1 MEGGDDKNGFK
12 NKFSII
18 EYFCSL
24 LIHYFDV
31 NSEDLYMPRNV
42 MAHFNKYMMQEV
54 AICETGLTLFEEAK
68 KILV

>member
-1 MEGGDDKNGFK
+1 MAMTKIALKTGSD
-12 NKFSII
+12 ILHV
-18 EYFCSL
+18 FCSL

-42 MAHFNKYMMQEV
+42 MAHFNKSMMQEV